1 MGDVAVPSPLGGDAL
16 PDETLGFA
24 LERDSVDLSTYASV
38 LAVLFCITPAVILL
52 VRYHRLAPYLNFE
65 GCARKMP
72 FERLKQLILTQN
84 GGGGGGGGG
93 AAAKRRPFSQQL
105 DAYLYTHTSWGYVL
119 DVAQALLSLVSVAL
133 FIASSYRPP
142 TEAEPVWAMVL
153 ELLLT
158 LYFLAD
164 YFLRMYMAKDRLA
177 YYFT

>member
-1 MGDVAVPSPLGGDAL
+1 MDAAPPLEGAAL
-16 PDETLGFA
+16 PDETLGLA
-24 LERDSVDLSTYASV
+24 LDPSSVDLTTYAAV
-38 LAVLFCITPAVILL
+38 LAIIFCITPAVILL

-65 GCARKMP
+65 VCARKMP

-84 GGGGGGGGG
+84 G
-93 AAAKRRPFSQQL
+93 ATTAAKRRPFSQQL

-164 YFLRMYMAKDRLA
+164 YFLRMYMAKDRLV